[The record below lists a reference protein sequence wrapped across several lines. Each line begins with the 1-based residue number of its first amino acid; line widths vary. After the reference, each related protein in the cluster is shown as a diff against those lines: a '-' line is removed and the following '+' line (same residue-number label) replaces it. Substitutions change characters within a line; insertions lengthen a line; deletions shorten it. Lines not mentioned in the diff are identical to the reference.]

1 MADTGDPSGGRSQP
15 HPTRKQRGQPSPGS
29 GPGRG
34 RTGTPTA
41 QQQDPKPGLGRA
53 APLRPLAEPTCTLGS
68 SQGFGGLPS
77 RQARGAPGDT
87 WPSLQP
93 AVLLSRGL
101 GWAGRWVTR
110 LAGPCFRAPGRR
122 AGAGCAAGNSPPF
135 LFPRAQP
142 GRTTPGL
149 RPRQLP
155 SSQPPPVHPSTPGL
169 LPQGG
174 CEARPPRAPA
184 RPWCRGRWRPPQRQ
198 PLGRCAGRRPPG
210 FGGPRAPAAQ
220 RQGPQPEA
228 GQGWAPRQP
237 QADLRSAPP
246 RAAGAS
252 SPWTSGLDP
261 VGWPGRPRH
270 RLVTLQGWELTLYG
284 RVLALFLGQPR
295 PARDPEDDR
304 ILLSS
309 HPSRPR
315 TPQGPG
321 HHGPNDHTGARLSL
335 SHLSG
340 LAVP

>member
-110 LAGPCFRAPGRR
+110 LAGPCFRAPGHR

-135 LFPRAQP
+135 LFPRARP

-155 SSQPPPVHPSTPGL
+155 SSQPPPVHPRTPGL

-174 CEARPPRAPA
+174 CEARPPEPLHARGAEADGGHRSASHSAGARADDHPA
-184 RPWCRGRWRPPQRQ
+184 SADARTCGPETRAT
-198 PLGRCAGRRPPG
+198 AGSG
-210 FGGPRAPAAQ
+210 AGL
-220 RQGPQPEA
+220 GPQT
-228 GQGWAPRQP
+228 
-237 QADLRSAPP
+237 
-246 RAAGAS
+246 AS
-252 SPWTSGLDP
+252 G
-261 VGWPGRPRH
+261 
-270 RLVTLQGWELTLYG
+270 
-284 RVLALFLGQPR
+284 
-295 PARDPEDDR
+295 
-304 ILLSS
+304 
-309 HPSRPR
+309 
-315 TPQGPG
+315 
-321 HHGPNDHTGARLSL
+321 
-335 SHLSG
+335 
-340 LAVP
+340 

>member
-101 GWAGRWVTR
+101 GWAGQWVTR

-135 LFPRAQP
+135 LFPRARP

-174 CEARPPRAPA
+174 CEARPPRAPCT
-184 RPWCRGRWRPPQRQ
+184 PVVQRQ
-198 PLGRCAGRRPPG
+198 MEATA
-210 FGGPRAPAAQ
+210 APATRPVGGQTTTRLRRTA
-220 RQGPQPEA
+220 RTCGPETRAMAGSGAGLGPQT
-228 GQGWAPRQP
+228 
-237 QADLRSAPP
+237 
-246 RAAGAS
+246 AS
-252 SPWTSGLDP
+252 G
-261 VGWPGRPRH
+261 
-270 RLVTLQGWELTLYG
+270 
-284 RVLALFLGQPR
+284 
-295 PARDPEDDR
+295 
-304 ILLSS
+304 
-309 HPSRPR
+309 
-315 TPQGPG
+315 
-321 HHGPNDHTGARLSL
+321 
-335 SHLSG
+335 
-340 LAVP
+340 